1 MSAGTCVRWI
11 CGAGGGGGF
20 DMRVGLVLLLHCS
33 AMLLGCASG
42 GVEGR
47 FRTLAAGRGFADG
60 VVVSDAQ
67 PAISVRVDPALEYAG
82 TLTFVLGDVAD
93 AQAFVFVDADET
105 GFVRRSLLV
114 QFEQFRSD
122 NTHTYGGG
130 PQRPRV
136 KLGRHAYAH
145 NINIFPRRQ
154 AIRERPASD
163 TATIERFLVA
173 NGYSTPDVVAVSRYV
188 RVLGEDRRA
197 EMLIV
202 YAESVDGAGLT
213 PEDLPWKGE
222 PTAAGAA
229 FRRGF
234 VDRALASFDVESG

>member
-1 MSAGTCVRWI
+1 MSAGTCGRWI

-20 DMRVGLVLLLHCS
+20 DMRAGLVLLLHCG
-33 AMLLGCASG
+33 AMLFGCAT
-42 GVEGR
+42 GVEGK
-47 FRTLAAGRGFADG
+47 FRTLAAVRAVVDG
-60 VVVSDAQ
+60 MVVSEEL
-67 PAISVRVDPALEYAG
+67 PAIHVRVDPTLTYAG
-82 TLTFVLGDVAD
+82 TLTFVIGDVAD
-93 AQAFVFVDADET
+93 AQAFLFVDAGRA

-130 PQRPRV
+130 PQRPLV

-145 NINIFPRRQ
+145 NINIFSRWQ

-163 TATIERFLVA
+163 TATIERFLIA
-173 NGYSTPDVVAVSRYV
+173 NGYSAPDVVVVSRYV
-188 RVLGEDRRA
+188 RVLGADRRA
-197 EMLIV
+197 EVLFV
-202 YAESVDGAGLT
+202 YAESVDGTGLT

-234 VDRALASFDVESG
+234 VDRALASFDVVIG